1 MNHTSLTTTHQVL
14 AVAFSLACPLVFAG
28 TEGYITTST
37 AAGYSDVGPAAVYAG
52 QSGEQSGINMR
63 ESARRTAERDA
74 ALQLLQEGRTAYQ
87 EGKYSVAL
95 EKYRQAW
102 ERVPHAP
109 ATRKLQEFIR
119 KSISDASIAVAIE
132 YSKVGRYDDAE
143 QLLLDVLQR
152 EPSNARARKELS
164 LLRDPV
170 RNNPALTPEHV
181 KNVDE
186 VNRLLHLAWGYYE
199 LGKYDEAYSEFN
211 SVLRIDPY
219 NEAARRGQEAVSK
232 RRTNYY
238 RAAYDS
244 YRAKALAEVDE
255 AWQEQVPT
263 VLERES
269 SDAADHGSKSSTITE
284 KQVKINEALDSVHID
299 RANFDKTF
307 ISDVVEFLRGELR
320 KNNMTSLNINYQAPS
335 PAALAAAATP
345 ASAASSD
352 EDEESDE
359 EEEEDSGDGEEG
371 ASSAPAP
378 VAAGPVPEPEVTL
391 SLSDV
396 TLRELL
402 QEVCA
407 NAKCTFV
414 VNDRGVNIYMADD
427 PASKVLETRS
437 FWNVSPDFF
446 TAEGE
451 EEGGD
456 EEEDAFASSAARSP
470 RIDPKKRLIQ
480 AGIRF
485 DVKGSDAVYS
495 KRLNKLTVRNT
506 PEALDEVADLIFE
519 DRAKKPRMVKVT
531 TKFVEVTQT
540 NDEELSF
547 DWIVNPFSVSNNGSA
562 YLGGVNGSGSTPSR
576 TYQDFVTGENAG
588 SAFASHYKGD
598 AGWPVNN
605 NGGLASKNDVVTQG
619 LMTGGLRSGSGAISS
634 SSMDTLLR
642 GGSAS
647 ATSLD
652 NAHVAPG
659 ILSLT
664 GIYDSGSFQM
674 IMRGLSQKQG
684 VDVMNAPSLV
694 LTPSAGEDLPEV
706 PPAPTS
712 DVHEYIEDQ
721 DSSSRIEIVRRFI
734 YPSAFDPPQIPNN
747 TPNNNSYN
755 NSGSSVPVAAP
766 SNPTEWVTEEVGL
779 VMVLKVLPKL
789 DDNIV
794 RFGRFIVRVVDFEGF
809 INYGSPIIS
818 GIASTS
824 AIETIVLTD
833 NRIDQPV
840 FSRKMVNTSLA
851 VYDGYTVAIGGMIED
866 NVQKV
871 EDKVPVFGDLPLIGR
886 FFRSNAESHTR
897 KNLTIFV
904 TADIIDPTG
913 KPVRSVAEDAASA
926 TQNAT
931 APGLFPDDGLTNP

>member
-1 MNHTSLTTTHQVL
+1 MNHASLTTTNQVL

-28 TEGYITTST
+28 TEGYLTTST

-63 ESARRTAERDA
+63 ESARRIAERDA

-102 ERVPHAP
+102 DRVPHAP

-132 YSKVGRYDDAE
+132 YSRVGRYDDAE

-211 SVLRIDPY
+211 NVLRIDPY

-238 RAAYDS
+238 RAAYNS

-263 VLERES
+263 IVERE
-269 SDAADHGSKSSTITE
+269 GSVATHSTGGKEMTE
-284 KQVKINEALDSVHID
+284 KQVKINEALDNVHID
-299 RANFDKTF
+299 RANFDKTY

-335 PAALAAAATP
+335 PEALAAAATP
-345 ASAASSD
+345 AATPASSED
-352 EDEESDE
+352 EDSEDEDASDE
-359 EEEEDSGDGEEG
+359 EEE
-371 ASSAPAP
+371 AAPAPAPAP

-407 NAKCTFV
+407 NANCTFV
-414 VNDRGVNIYMADD
+414 VNDRGINIYMAND
-427 PASKVLETRS
+427 PASKVLERRV
-437 FWNVSPDFF
+437 WQVPPVFF
-446 TAEGE
+446 TSDES

-456 EEEDAFASSAARSP
+456 EEEDAFASTARTSK
-470 RIDPKKRLIQ
+470 IDPKKTLIQ
-480 AGIRF
+480 AGVRF
-485 DVKGSDAVYS
+485 DAKGANAVYN
-495 KRLNKLTVRNT
+495 KRLGKLTVVST
-506 PEALDEVADLIFE
+506 PEDLDAVEEAIFE
-519 DRAKKPRMVKVT
+519 FNSRKPRMVKVT

-547 DWIVNPFSVSNNGSA
+547 DWVVNPFSVSNDGST
-562 YLGGVNGSGSTPSR
+562 YLGGVNGYNSTPTR
-576 TYQDFVTGENAG
+576 TYRDFVTGSDAG
-588 SAFASHYKGD
+588 SAFSSHYKGD

-605 NGGLASKNDVVTQG
+605 NGGLASNNDVVTQG

-634 SSMDTLLR
+634 SSMDALLR

-647 ATSLD
+647 ATSAD
-652 NAHVAPG
+652 NSHVAPG

-694 LTPSAGEDLPEV
+694 LTPGMDVS
-706 PPAPTS
+706 PAPQS

-721 DSSSRIEIVRRFI
+721 DNSSRIEIVRRFI

-747 TPNNNSYN
+747 TPNNNN
-755 NSGSSVPVAAP
+755 NNNNGGSSVPVAAP

-779 VMVLKVLPKL
+779 VMVLMVQPELS
-789 DDNIV
+789 DNIV

-824 AIETIVLTD
+824 VIETIVLTD

-851 VYDGYTVAIGGMIED
+851 LYDGYTVAIGGMIED
-866 NVQKV
+866 KVQKV
-871 EDKVPVFGDLPLIGR
+871 EDKVPVFGDLPLVGR

-904 TADIIDPTG
+904 TADIIDSTG

-926 TQNAT
+926 SQSAA
-931 APGLFPDDGLTNP
+931 APGLFPEDGLVTP